1 MRRNEVDLLEAMDM
15 LDVPEEVLGKLA
27 EEGKLK
33 SRRAD
38 GTLHFVR
45 EEIEQLIDQ
54 QIEEVRSGGDVDHG
68 AIPNH
73 PTI

>member
-1 MRRNEVDLLEAMDM
+1 MPRNEVDLFQAMDM
-15 LDVPEEVLGKLA
+15 LEVPEEVLGKLA

-38 GTLHFVR
+38 STLYFLR

-54 QIEEVRSGGDVDHG
+54 QIEEVRSRGDMD
-68 AIPNH
+68 PNH
-73 PTI
+73 PEI